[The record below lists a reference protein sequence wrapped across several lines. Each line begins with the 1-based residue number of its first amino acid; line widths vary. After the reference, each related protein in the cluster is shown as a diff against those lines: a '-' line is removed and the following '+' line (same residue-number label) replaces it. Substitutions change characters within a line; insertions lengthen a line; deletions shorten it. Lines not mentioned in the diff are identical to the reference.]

1 MSILS
6 DLNKTINWTWV
17 LNVDKI
23 DQDRDGVR

>member
-6 DLNKTINWTWV
+6 DLNKTINWMWV